1 MKKLKGIFLNDKLN
15 KKEDEVMRAVFDLAG
30 GREQILVS
38 PFEIIAMLP
47 PKTNY
52 GEEKLLSVLRAL
64 ELDGYFELIQTD
76 RKGERMYV
84 IRMKEEGLA
93 YGRTDVQRRRKLMF
107 KLAVTVAC
115 AVLTFVI
122 GMILRA
128 IFQ

>member
-47 PKTNY
+47 PKANY